1 MAFQYTEQQKQAI
14 LSPIDRNT
22 VVTAAA
28 GSGKT
33 TLLVDR
39 VIRIISDRELNVPA
53 NSLAIMTFT
62 RNAAENLRM
71 KINKKLG
78 EKLDSLGE
86 EDDGLRGYLSEQIIK
101 LRSASIGTIDSF
113 CINVIRENVQIFDL
127 PISFA
132 VADNAK
138 KAAMQAQAMQ
148 STMAY
153 FYGSPAPDGDV
164 ISAEDRDALFFTFS
178 FENDDALQN
187 AIKDAAEM
195 LSSYDGAEAW
205 LDNEAAANADL
216 DKLGEKYLPV
226 FIKNYEKLLHK
237 AKLELRRLAGI
248 NALLSEFLSRER
260 DNAALGGKD
269 ALAQTCG
276 EVMSDY
282 NIYYLSC
289 ANTAELIEAA
299 LCELKEKYTLAALDE
314 FADTLG
320 KITNTAELPR
330 KGPKSELRKQFTESK
345 NKFGKLVE
353 AMRTVPFS
361 YEEERNIL
369 EYQSGVVSTFVK
381 LVKFYIGAY
390 SALKISSGYPDFS
403 DCELML
409 LDRLKNNE
417 EFRRGLSDRFSC
429 IIVDE
434 FQDSNNVQA
443 EIFRLIS
450 NGKNNLFYVG
460 DVKQAIYTFRGGD
473 PRIMAALCDGADGFG
488 VIPLNRNFRSR
499 RAVIDSVN
507 CLFSGIMTREYG
519 DVDYADGAQLEYGA
533 DYPEISPEKT
543 AEYDTEIHML
553 DLPELEQE
561 PDSDFGD
568 IRQAHFVAGKIKSM
582 LESGFEVSDGKGGM
596 RPCRYSDFS
605 ILLRKNGNIKA
616 YKEALNLAGIPALTA
631 GGRDFLESEEIS
643 LVMDLL
649 RVIDNPLCDEEF
661 LRVLMSP
668 LYSVSAAEAAKIRL
682 GALGISTED
691 IQQNEELIKPISR
704 LLRYFSL
711 YGCLNYCIR
720 AAEGS
725 GDNDGAEAAAD
736 TDAAAEAASSS
747 EKAKLAEQE
756 LKRRGVNRSI
766 GANIIRF
773 AEDIHRYRFFKGS
786 SSVEGLIRR
795 IYSETDLISIVSAY
809 DGGKQRAANLRLLR
823 KYAADFEERDGGSL
837 SDFIRFVSNT
847 KAYRQR
853 MEEAGVP
860 DDAENAVK
868 IMTFHASKGLE
879 MPICILAELDYRFS
893 QNDMKGTMI
902 MNHDAGLGLSYV
914 DRKLRYK
921 SGTMSSEALKM
932 VNREKQYGEELRL
945 LYVAATRAQEKLI
958 MVGACGKSPSE
969 LVMTEN
975 DAQDAF
981 RTTSPFQ
988 WILSSMLRYAD
999 PEQFPFFG
1007 ENSPLA
1013 LFDRNTREPIAAR
1026 IFRSTV
1032 SDTEITPEE
1041 MTQSTE
1047 QNTDDLNSETA
1058 AEPLGSLPDTD
1069 GVTDEE
1075 AAALKSVMLYEYPY
1089 VSDTEQQAKYAVTEL
1104 AHQGDENFAETVVYL
1119 TKPSFYG
1126 RKADEESAANATGK
1140 EIGDAYHHVMEH
1152 FPLGE
1157 IAGAVSDGER
1167 AKKAAEIISRLAED
1181 KKITRRETALVN
1193 PERVAAFFASEL
1205 GVRMLKSRRVERE
1218 KAFYAELPAKK
1229 FDPAC
1234 EGEVSIQGRTDMY
1247 FYEDGGIVLVDYKGD
1262 SAANLEKEK
1271 LNYAKQLSIY
1281 SDILPEV
1288 TGVKVKQMYIYA
1300 FSTGECIDV
1309 EKLLDEQKE
1318 SE

>member
-1 MAFQYTEQQKQAI
+1 MAFEYTEQQKQAI

-39 VIRIISDRELNVPA
+39 VIRIISDRETNIPA
-53 NSLAIMTFT
+53 DSLAIMTFT
-62 RNAAENLRM
+62 RNAADNLRM
-71 KINKKLG
+71 KINRRLG
-78 EKLDSLGE
+78 EKLESLGDD
-86 EDDGLRGYLSEQIIK
+86 EDELRGYLAEQIIK

-127 PISFA
+127 PVNFA
-132 VADNAK
+132 VADNAR
-138 KAAMQAQAMQ
+138 KASMQAQAMQ
-148 STMAY
+148 AVMDY

-178 FENDDALQN
+178 FENDDALRN
-187 AIKDAAEM
+187 AITDTAES
-195 LSSYDGAEAW
+195 LSSYDGASEW
-205 LDNEAAANADL
+205 LEEEAAANADL
-216 DKLGEKYLPV
+216 GRLGEKYLPII
-226 FIKNYEKLLHK
+226 IKNYEKLLHK
-237 AKLELRRLAGI
+237 ANLELHRLARI
-248 NALLSEFLSRER
+248 NAELSDFLSRER

-276 EVMSDY
+276 EVLNDY
-282 NIYYLSC
+282 NLYYIGCLH
-289 ANTAELIEAA
+289 TAELVEAA
-299 LCELKEKYTLAALDE
+299 LGVLREKNDLPALDE
-314 FADTLG
+314 FSDTLS

-330 KGPKSELRKQFTESK
+330 KGPKSELRKQFTDSK
-345 NKFGKLVE
+345 NKFAKHIE
-353 AMRTVPFS
+353 SMRAVPFS
-361 YEEERNIL
+361 YEEERNII
-369 EYQSGVVSTFVK
+369 EQQSAVVATFVK
-381 LVKFYIGAY
+381 LVRFYISAY
-390 SALKISSGYPDFS
+390 SSLKISSGYPDFS

-417 EFRRGLSDRFSC
+417 EFRKGLSDRFSC

-443 EIFRLIS
+443 DIFRLIS

-473 PRIMAALCDGADGFG
+473 PRIMAALCDGAEGFG

-519 DVDYADGAQLEYGA
+519 DVDYENGSQLECGA
-533 DYPEISPEKT
+533 DYPEIPPEK
-543 AEYDTEIHML
+543 AADYCTEIHML
-553 DLPELEQE
+553 DLPELESE
-561 PDSDFGD
+561 PESDFGD
-568 IRQAHFVAGKIKSM
+568 IRQAHFVAGKIKAL

-596 RPCRYSDFS
+596 RQCRYSDFS
-605 ILLRKNGNIKA
+605 VLLRKNGNIKA

-631 GGRDFLESEEIS
+631 GGRDFLESEEIT

-668 LYSVSAAEAAKIRL
+668 LYSVSAADAAKIRL
-682 GALGISTED
+682 GALGISTGD
-691 IQQNEELIKPISR
+691 IQENEDLINPISR

-720 AAEGS
+720 AAES
-725 GDNDGAEAAAD
+725 TDDNNNPDSEAAD
-736 TDAAAEAASSS
+736 TDTAAEAAGSA
-747 EKAKLAEQE
+747 EKARLAERE
-756 LKRRGVNRSI
+756 LKKRGVARSI
-766 GANIIRF
+766 GANILRF

-837 SDFIRFVSNT
+837 SDFIRFVANT

-860 DDAENAVK
+860 DDAENAVR

-893 QNDMKGTMI
+893 QNDMRGTVI

-921 SGTMSSEALKM
+921 SGTLSSEALKI
-932 VNREKQYGEELRL
+932 VNREKIYGEELRL

-958 MVGACGKSPSE
+958 MVGASTKAPSE

-999 PEQFPFFG
+999 AEQFPFFG
-1007 ENSPLA
+1007 DNSPLE
-1013 LFDRNTREPIAAR
+1013 LFDRNTHEPINTR
-1026 IFRSTV
+1026 IYYSTV
-1032 SDTEITPEE
+1032 NDADIISEEITQAEKEAEQAPEE
-1041 MTQSTE
+1041 TPPDADSVTNEETE
-1047 QNTDDLNSETA
+1047 
-1058 AEPLGSLPDTD
+1058 
-1069 GVTDEE
+1069 
-1075 AAALKSVMLYEYPY
+1075 ALKNVMLYEYPY
-1089 VSDTEQQAKYAVTEL
+1089 ASDTAQQAKYAVTEL
-1104 AHQGDENFAETVVYL
+1104 AHQGDDSFEQSVVYL

-1140 EIGDAYHHVMEH
+1140 EIGDAYHHIMEH
-1152 FPLGE
+1152 FP
-1157 IAGAVSDGER
+1157 IDAIKGACSDEER
-1167 AKKAAEIISRLAED
+1167 AEITLRVISRLADEN
-1181 KKITRRETALVN
+1181 KITRRETALVI
-1193 PERVAAFFASEL
+1193 PERIAAFFGSEL
-1205 GVRMLKSRRVERE
+1205 GRRMLKSSRVERE
-1218 KAFYAELPAKK
+1218 KAFYAELPAAR

-1234 EGEVSIQGRTDMY
+1234 SGEVSIQGRTDMY
-1247 FYEDGGIVLVDYKGD
+1247 FYEDGGIVLVDYKSD
-1262 SAANLEKEK
+1262 SAANLEKET

-1288 TGVKVKQMYIYA
+1288 TGVKVKQMYLYA

-1318 SE
+1318 SENNERNN